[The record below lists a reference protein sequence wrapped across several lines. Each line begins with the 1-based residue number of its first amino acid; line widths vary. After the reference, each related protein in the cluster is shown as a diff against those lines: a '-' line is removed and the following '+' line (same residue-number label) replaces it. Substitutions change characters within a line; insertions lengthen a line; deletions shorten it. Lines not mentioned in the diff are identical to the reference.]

1 MYYFPPSRNRMSAR
15 FNLKSLNLSQDLED
29 VILANLSSQLIQDAR
44 TNPLHRALMDELN
57 EFFHP
62 ENNLDKYI
70 ELIHNLAN

>member
-1 MYYFPPSRNRMSAR
+1 MSAR
-15 FNLKSLNLSQDLED
+15 FNLESWNLHLDLEE

-44 TNPLHRALMDELN
+44 TNPLRQALMDELD

-70 ELIHNLAN
+70 KLIHNLAN